1 MVEGQESRGRQK
13 LPVSALEASLALRE
27 RLADKYD
34 IDFGRSRLFPQLIEA
49 LIEEVPEGGRLLEVG
64 AATGILTRP
73 LLECSGHVTAME
85 PSSGLLKHLLA
96 SEVAESPRLSIR
108 QGMVEDLLHDDTFD
122 VAVVTFTPRRGIDLY
137 NLFIQLAIR
146 VRNKVVFMLDD
157 DGSLDWAYL
166 ARSIARQGVDVR
178 VRIVTNEKQEPEFH
192 KRSVLLAVVVAR
204 WRPMQASPTEQ
215 WGQDA
220 TRIVVPY
227 PVPRGTATRLI
238 RYFLSGG
245 SRALFIDTDPRG
257 LERLYGNLRTAAH
270 RLAREE
276 LTVRLQGEAIQVV
289 RLPKGKDAS
298 FGKEVL

>member
-1 MVEGQESRGRQK
+1 MTEGQASRGRQK
-13 LPVSALEASLALRE
+13 PPASALDASLAMRE

-34 IDFGRSRLFPQLIEA
+34 IDFGRSRLFPQLVEA

-73 LLECSGHVTAME
+73 LLERSGHVTAME
-85 PSSGLLKHLLA
+85 PSSGLLQHLLA

-122 VAVVTFTPRRGIDLY
+122 VAVVTFTPRRGLDLY

-146 VRNKVVFMLDD
+146 VRERVVFMLDD

-178 VRIVTNEKQEPEFH
+178 IRVVTNGEQAPELH
-192 KRSVLLAVVVAR
+192 KRSVLLVASVVR
-204 WRPMQASPTEQ
+204 WHPAQVDPADQ

-220 TRIVVPY
+220 TRIAVPY
-227 PVPRGTATRLI
+227 PVPRGTSTRLI
-238 RYFLSGG
+238 RYFLAGG
-245 SRALFIDTDPRG
+245 DRAVFIEVDPRG
-257 LERLYGNLRTAAH
+257 IERLYGNLRTAAH

-276 LTVRLQGEAIQVV
+276 LTVRLQGEMIQVV
-289 RLPKGKDAS
+289 RLPKGSDAG